1 MVHNLKIDPIFGCN
15 GWLFLNQLI
24 LVRKF
29 QSIKEMKEPMTKT
42 LKWIAVASVVASLT
56 SRASHKVVDT
66 KPMGDNKLSC
76 LQLVAEIQEVTEF
89 ERKAQKEKGV
99 TGTNVAGAAIF

>member
-1 MVHNLKIDPIFGCN
+1 VVHNLKIDPIFGCN

-42 LKWIAVASVVASLT
+42 LKWIAVASVFDEPCIAQGGG
-56 SRASHKVVDT
+56 HKAN
-66 KPMGDNKLSC
+66 GRQQA
-76 LQLVAEIQEVTEF
+76 QLH
-89 ERKAQKEKGV
+89 
-99 TGTNVAGAAIF
+99 AIGR